1 VYTFCS
7 QPSHCGQELLE
18 ETLPKLWLRDLLVAG
33 IHSRAVCTRSLE
45 LQRERYPSAL
55 LLLLLLLLCVLFCI
69 FDLKDQQLNDLHS
82 RTGSESF
89 QSLLCKYQPGA
100 VFILAL
106 HREFSTRFLC
116 VLLSSW
122 LLICDVLFLV
132 EEIAILSFL
141 ESEKIAYKAV
151 LSKFH
156 SDPVSDL
163 VSDAAKL
170 EQILRSVELDRIR
183 IELCNV
189 AHICVESRG
198 LIREPL
204 LDRPWR

>member
-7 QPSHCGQELLE
+7 QPSHCGQELIE

-55 LLLLLLLLCVLFCI
+55 LLLLLLLCVLFCI

-89 QSLLCKYQPGA
+89 QSLLCKYQPSA

-106 HREFSTRFLC
+106 QREFSTRFLC

-170 EQILRSVELDRIR
+170 EQILRSVELDRKNR
-183 IELCNV
+183 TLQCRTHLCGIKGFDPR
-189 AHICVESRG
+189 AFA
-198 LIREPL
+198 
-204 LDRPWR
+204 

>member
-1 VYTFCS
+1 
-7 QPSHCGQELLE
+7 
-18 ETLPKLWLRDLLVAG
+18 
-33 IHSRAVCTRSLE
+33 
-45 LQRERYPSAL
+45 
-55 LLLLLLLLCVLFCI
+55 VLFCI

-82 RTGSESF
+82 RTASEWF
-89 QSLLCKYQPGA
+89 QSLLCKYQPDA

-106 HREFSTRFLC
+106 HREFSTLFLC

-132 EEIAILSFL
+132 EEIAILLFL
-141 ESEKIAYKAV
+141 ESEKIAYKAL
-151 LSKFH
+151 LSKVH

-163 VSDAAKL
+163 VSDPAKF
-170 EQILRSVELDRIR
+170 EQILRSVELDRR
-183 IELCNV
+183 SIELCNV

-204 LDRPWR
+204 RDRPWR